1 MAASPGAALGGEL
14 VLADISIPV
23 LGLLFFVGIIAFF
36 FLLGRFS
43 GGNGADLV
51 DWDPTGRAEQ
61 KRMLD
66 HEDVEQMMATMNAR
80 RRAQG
85 LAELGEH
92 DVLEGLRHRS
102 DDA

>member
-1 MAASPGAALGGEL
+1 MTTGPGIVVQGGV
-14 VLADISIPV
+14 VLASISLPV
-23 LGLLFFVGIIAFF
+23 LGLLFFGGIIAFF

-51 DWDPTGRAEQ
+51 DWDPTGRAE
-61 KRMLD
+61 KRRMLD

-102 DDA
+102 DDT